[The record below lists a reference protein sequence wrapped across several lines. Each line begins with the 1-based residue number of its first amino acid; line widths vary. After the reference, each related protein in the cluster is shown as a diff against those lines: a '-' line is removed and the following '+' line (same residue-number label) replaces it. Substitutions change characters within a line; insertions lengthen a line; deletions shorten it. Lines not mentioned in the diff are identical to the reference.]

1 LPLEEYF
8 WRLKAFYPGDPEFT
22 WEKYSSLPYPY
33 VVTAYVRGSDL
44 YRERMHDQE
53 RPTAMVSALLANS
66 QRDPKKNKKP
76 PTWEDFSFYKPRNG
90 GSTANYVYGSA
101 MLEMAKKRRLPGWAL
116 FCFKEVVETASA
128 AYVPA
133 MCAFVA
139 EDAMLLH
146 PVRAGEGW
154 EGMLI
159 ATESASEQERVFVDD
174 SGAKHVLRVP
184 HVHTKVICQEDV
196 ILSR

>member
-1 LPLEEYF
+1 
-8 WRLKAFYPGDPEFT
+8 
-22 WEKYSSLPYPY
+22 LPYPY
-33 VVTAYVRGSDL
+33 VVTAYIRGSDL

-66 QRDPKKNKKP
+66 QL
-76 PTWEDFSFYKPRNG
+76 SFYKPRNG

-139 EDAMLLH
+139 E
-146 PVRAGEGW
+146 
-154 EGMLI
+154 
-159 ATESASEQERVFVDD
+159 ASEQERVFVDD

-196 ILSR
+196 ILNR